1 MKWVDDKLKLLI
13 WVREKLWNLNTNFFF
28 SVITMNWHMI
38 LYCFNPLKLS
48 SWWGPNREYVECIP
62 ASKSLLLWSDDAER
76 AFEWSVFNVHE
87 IERRKAIAK
96 DDTVE
101 KREKMLFQQMGPLP
115 WV

>member
-1 MKWVDDKLKLLI
+1 M
-13 WVREKLWNLNTNFFF
+13 
-28 SVITMNWHMI
+28 
-38 LYCFNPLKLS
+38 
-48 SWWGPNREYVECIP
+48 
-62 ASKSLLLWSDDAER
+62 
-76 AFEWSVFNVHE
+76 FNVHE